1 MASLLHGDRG
11 KMMMKIY
18 HGSSFALAGLV
29 PAAMV
34 IRDGNLPVDLA
45 LGVALPVHSHI
56 GLNFVISDYVPKSM
70 RLPARASVLGVTVA
84 SLYGMFQL
92 NMYGEGVSKT
102 AKRLWRNWIHAWF
115 CFRLHRVVNVRAACK
130 SCYIVFCVVEKSI
143 FCTTFILLRGNQLR

>member
-1 MASLLHGDRG
+1 
-11 KMMMKIY
+11 MMKIY

-56 GLNFVISDYVPKSM
+56 GLNFVISDYVPKSA

-84 SLYGMFQL
+84 TLYGLFQL

-102 AKRLWRNWIHAWF
+102 AKKALEIVKRRCARTGKRRRKERSLHA
-115 CFRLHRVVNVRAACK
+115 RTACLVAIIYH
-130 SCYIVFCVVEKSI
+130 SFV
-143 FCTTFILLRGNQLR
+143 

>member
-102 AKRLWRNWIHAWF
+102 AKRLWR
-115 CFRLHRVVNVRAACK
+115 
-130 SCYIVFCVVEKSI
+130 S
-143 FCTTFILLRGNQLR
+143 

>member
-1 MASLLHGDRG
+1 
-11 KMMMKIY
+11 MKIY

-34 IRDGNLPVDLA
+34 IRDGNLPVVA

-56 GLNFVISDYVPKSM
+56 GLNFQISDYVPKSA

-84 SLYGMFQL
+84 SLYGLFQL

-102 AKRLWRNWIHAWF
+102 AKRLWR
-115 CFRLHRVVNVRAACK
+115 
-130 SCYIVFCVVEKSI
+130 S
-143 FCTTFILLRGNQLR
+143 

>member
-1 MASLLHGDRG
+1 MAGLLQGDGG

-56 GLNFVISDYVPKSM
+56 GLNFVISDYVPKSA

-84 SLYGMFQL
+84 TLYGLFQL

-102 AKRLWRNWIHAWF
+102 AKRLWR
-115 CFRLHRVVNVRAACK
+115 
-130 SCYIVFCVVEKSI
+130 S
-143 FCTTFILLRGNQLR
+143 

>member
-1 MASLLHGDRG
+1 
-11 KMMMKIY
+11 MMKIY

-56 GLNFVISDYVPKSM
+56 ALNFVISDYVPKSA
-70 RLPARASVLGVTVA
+70 RLPARASVLGITMA
-84 SLYGMFQL
+84 TLYGMFQL

-102 AKRLWRNWIHAWF
+102 AKRLWR
-115 CFRLHRVVNVRAACK
+115 
-130 SCYIVFCVVEKSI
+130 S
-143 FCTTFILLRGNQLR
+143 